1 MEIELDSH
9 LAGGG
14 TVQRTSDG
22 WRLEIPAGQPRHFRL
37 AQLDDY
43 TRLSRRHLIHS
54 APVIMSLRARLSGV
68 DQPGTWGFGF
78 WNDPFGL
85 SIGFGGAPARLPAL
99 PQTAWFM
106 HASPPNW
113 LSFQENTAGTPS
125 NGFFAGIFHSLRIPS
140 ILFLPGLLVLPL
152 LASKPVSRLLRRL
165 ASRIIQQQAV
175 SVNLD
180 ETAWHAYSIKW
191 LRDFC
196 VFYVD
201 GDEILKTS
209 CSPFPP
215 LGLVLWIDN
224 QFAAWDPQGQLAYG
238 TLENPAAWMEIEGM
252 NVWQE

>member
-165 ASRIIQQQAV
+165 AVGSSNSRLYHLILMKRPGMLIQLNGCAIFAFFTWMAMKSLKPPAPPSPLWV
-175 SVNLD
+175 WCSGSTTSSPL
-180 ETAWHAYSIKW
+180 
-191 LRDFC
+191 
-196 VFYVD
+196 
-201 GDEILKTS
+201 GILK
-209 CSPFPP
+209 
-215 LGLVLWIDN
+215 DN
-224 QFAAWDPQGQLAYG
+224 WHTEPWRIRLPG
-238 TLENPAAWMEIEGM
+238 WK
-252 NVWQE
+252 